1 MTNRNKETEVITQD
15 QVRNL
20 FTYRDGTLLWKT
32 KLARCVR
39 IGREAGHLENKG
51 YIRVVI
57 NKRAYPIHRVVFL
70 YHHGYLPEFIDHKDG
85 NRSNNLIEN
94 LRACTAADN
103 QHNKKGQSRKWAKI
117 TSKWK
122 GVCWLPPRNRWI
134 ARIRF
139 DYKLKFLGHF
149 VNEDDAAR
157 AYNTAAKIYF
167 GEFARLNAV
176 D

>member
-20 FTYRDGTLLWKT
+20 FTYRDGTL
-32 KLARCVR
+32 
-39 IGREAGHLENKG
+39 
-51 YIRVVI
+51 
-57 NKRAYPIHRVVFL
+57 
-70 YHHGYLPEFIDHKDG
+70 
-85 NRSNNLIEN
+85 
-94 LRACTAADN
+94 
-103 QHNKKGQSRKWAKI
+103 
-117 TSKWK
+117 
-122 GVCWLPPRNRWI
+122 
-134 ARIRF
+134 RF